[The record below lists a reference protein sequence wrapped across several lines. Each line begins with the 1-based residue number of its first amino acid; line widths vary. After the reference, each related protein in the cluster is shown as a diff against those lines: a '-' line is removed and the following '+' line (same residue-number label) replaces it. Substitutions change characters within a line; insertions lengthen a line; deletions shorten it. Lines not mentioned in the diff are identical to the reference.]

1 MRSETLDDLLRA
13 AVRRIPTP
21 SDEAVRQKTAVRL
34 DDGGV
39 WSAHPASNA
48 ARLRCASGALWI
60 TQDGLADD
68 VVVHAG
74 ESFDAMAD
82 GGKVVVQA
90 LDHDATFWVE

>member
-1 MRSETLDDLLRA
+1 MRTETLDDLLRT
-13 AVRRIPTP
+13 AVRRLPKP
-21 SDEAVRQKTAVRL
+21 CEESVRRTAVRL

-39 WSAHPASNA
+39 WSAHPATVA
-48 ARLRCASGALWI
+48 TRLRCASGALWV
-60 TQDGLADD
+60 TQDGMPDD

-74 ESFDAMAD
+74 ESFDARA

>member
-13 AVRRIPTP
+13 AVRRLPKP
-21 SDEAVRQKTAVRL
+21 CDEAVRQKTAVRL

-39 WSAHPASNA
+39 WSAHPANTA
-48 ARLRCASGALWI
+48 TRLLCASGALWV
-60 TQDGLADD
+60 TQDGMPDD

-74 ESFDAMAD
+74 ESFDARA